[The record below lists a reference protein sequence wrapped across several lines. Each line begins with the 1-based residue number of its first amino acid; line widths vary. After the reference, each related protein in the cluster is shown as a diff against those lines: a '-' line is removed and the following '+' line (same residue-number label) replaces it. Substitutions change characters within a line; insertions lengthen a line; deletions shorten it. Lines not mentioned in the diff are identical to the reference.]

1 MKYSIAILSLF
12 AFPALANVEI
22 TGSVEAKC
30 VIQTTK
36 AGSYGNPIA
45 SKLSTTPAD
54 GGVLPVMRYD
64 VSIADAYIASIT
76 HPTTFSS
83 SPSLTDTIAW
93 TGSTSVTQTSVAGMS
108 AYEAAKT
115 VVRSRARALG
125 IADEAFEKKDIHIHF
140 PDGATPKDG
149 PSAGITMLTAIASAL
164 TQRKVKS
171 KLAMTGEITLRGK
184 VLPVG
189 GIKEKILAAKRAGI
203 KEIIMCSK
211 NRKDV
216 EEIEAHYIS
225 DLSFHYVDDAKEVLV
240 LALLKEQVKNPVK
253 FVFQAVILLLNF
265 QLL

>member
-1 MKYSIAILSLF
+1 MRFNMKYSIAILSLF

-76 HPTTFSS
+76 HPTSFSS
-83 SPSLTDTIAW
+83 SPSLTDTLAW

-115 VVRSRARALG
+115 VVGNTTNFNLTLAGSTWFSTASSAVYGSAKPLPG
-125 IADEAFEKKDIHIHF
+125 GAYTAVVQASCIAK
-140 PDGATPKDG
+140 
-149 PSAGITMLTAIASAL
+149 
-164 TQRKVKS
+164 
-171 KLAMTGEITLRGK
+171 
-184 VLPVG
+184 
-189 GIKEKILAAKRAGI
+189 
-203 KEIIMCSK
+203 
-211 NRKDV
+211 
-216 EEIEAHYIS
+216 
-225 DLSFHYVDDAKEVLV
+225 
-240 LALLKEQVKNPVK
+240 
-253 FVFQAVILLLNF
+253 
-265 QLL
+265 